1 MIGAS
6 GAIAGVLGGYLRRL
20 PKSPICTVVFWRL
33 RPETVYIP
41 AFVWLGLWLALQ
53 FYGLKN
59 GGAVAWMAHLGGFF
73 IGLLTVNLFTP
84 LTPAPAPVQAK
95 AAAKKPASPKGK
107 KK

>member
-1 MIGAS
+1 M
-6 GAIAGVLGGYLRRL
+6 
-20 PKSPICTVVFWRL
+20 VFWRL

-84 LTPAPAPVQAK
+84 LTPAPAPVHAK
-95 AAAKKPASPKGK
+95 AAPKKPASAKGK